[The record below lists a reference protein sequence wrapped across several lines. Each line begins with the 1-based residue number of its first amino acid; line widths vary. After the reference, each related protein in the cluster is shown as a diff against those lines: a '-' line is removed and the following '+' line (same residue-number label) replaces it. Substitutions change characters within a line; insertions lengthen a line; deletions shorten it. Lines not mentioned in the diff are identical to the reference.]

1 MVEAGSL
8 SENIPGTSID
18 AATATAGQ
26 LRQAIASGALTS
38 ADLTAFYLARIER
51 LNPGLR
57 AVITVSECRG
67 RRPRQRQRQGRR
79 LAVEA
84 WTLWLGGRC
93 HWSFLTDGCCD
104 LRRLDRSSVMSG
116 RG

>member
-57 AVITVSECRG
+57 AVITVSESAAADARASDNARVGASPLRLGPSGWEVGVTG
-67 RRPRQRQRQGRR
+67 R
-79 LAVEA
+79 
-84 WTLWLGGRC
+84 
-93 HWSFLTDGCCD
+93 S
-104 LRRLDRSSVMSG
+104 
-116 RG
+116 